1 MLLQKASDKFKLY
14 SVIILDEVHELR
26 LNTDLLIGMLSG
38 VISARHNDKSWAEQQ
53 KVVLSGRT
61 TSPGQQV
68 FPLKL
73 VLMSATLRIEDFI
86 NNRKLFR
93 DPPPDRD
100 VSARQFP
107 CYELSNSPL
116 RFRNDNALHPTIMQE
131 MSKLRKQLLKI
142 FFKYQNGVSDV
153 DDEKLLRQAICV
165 GWTDRVATRIGS
177 SKSGDRKVRAVGY
190 EACMVEETVYLD
202 HRSSVSNP
210 APEFLVYTELIQT
223 ISGPPLMHGVSCVE
237 PEWLVEYAPS
247 FCTSSAHIEPY

>member
-1 MLLQKASDKFKLY
+1 
-14 SVIILDEVHELR
+14 
-26 LNTDLLIGMLSG
+26 MLSG
-38 VISARHNDKSWAEQQ
+38 VISACHVKLDVKEYAEQQ
-53 KVVLSGRT
+53 QAVLSGRT
-61 TSPGQQV
+61 TIPGQQV

-93 DPPPDRD
+93 DPPPVID
-100 VSARQFP
+100 VSTRQFP

-131 MSKLRKQLLKI
+131 II
-142 FFKYQNGVSDV
+142 FMNLGDVKEDWRVSHDKKPLSV
-153 DDEKLLRQAICV
+153 DHEKLLRQAICA
-165 GWTDRVATRIGS
+165 GWADRVATRIGS

-190 EACMVEETVYLD
+190 EACMVDETVYLD
-202 HRSSVSNP
+202 HRSSVP

-223 ISGPPLMHGVSCVE
+223 SSGPPLMHGVTCVE

-247 FCTSSAHIEPY
+247 FCTSSAHIEPYCYLSIQA